1 MQLEVIENLLSDSFA
16 DKIEDAMV
24 NNDMFPWFFHPHTVD
39 TAVEGEWVLDSSTK
53 DSLQFVHSFYH
64 NTKQNSEYLNL
75 VIPVMNVLRER
86 ISSLS
91 NKQFTMVRIKSNLM
105 IKDPS
110 YPDHCYNVPHK
121 DGNLTELTLL
131 YYVNDSDGETV
142 FFNEYFDGNKMP
154 ESVTIKHKQKPK
166 KNTAVLFNSNLLH
179 TSSPPK
185 INDQRVVI
193 NFVFTIE

>member
-1 MQLEVIENLLSDSFA
+1 MQLEVIDNLLSNSYA
-16 DKIEDAMV
+16 DKIENAMV

-39 TAVEGEWVLDSSTK
+39 TAVEGEWVLDPSTK

-64 NTKQNSEYLNL
+64 ENKLNSEYFNL
-75 VIPVMNVLRER
+75 VIPVMNVLRDK
-86 ISSLS
+86 IKFLS
-91 NKQFTMVRIKSNLM
+91 DKQIEMIRVKSNLM

-110 YPDHCYNVPHK
+110 YPEHYYNIPHK
-121 DGNLTELTLL
+121 DGNINELTLL
-131 YYVNDSDGETV
+131 YYVNDSDGETI
-142 FFNEYFDGNKMP
+142 FFNEFLDSSKMP
-154 ESVTIKHKQKPK
+154 ESITIKHKQKPK

-193 NFVFTIE
+193 NFVFTIK